1 MTASDFASF
10 TQNGALCDEEGQL
23 GPDEFEHVMRLHI
36 RQLAQ
41 SKLAAVG
48 EERSPEDEAFAQSSA
63 IKVITGATY
72 GIIAERTLADIC
84 TFTYICQGVLI
95 YISLLMFAKVC

>member
-23 GPDEFEHVMRLHI
+23 GPVEFERVMRYHI

-41 SKLAAVG
+41 SKLA
-48 EERSPEDEAFAQSSA
+48 SPDDEDFAQCNALKVRIQCVDSIRP
-63 IKVITGATY
+63 IKYMIPIT
-72 GIIAERTLADIC
+72 
-84 TFTYICQGVLI
+84 
-95 YISLLMFAKVC
+95 

>member
-23 GPDEFEHVMRLHI
+23 GPDEFEHVMRFHI

-41 SKLAAVG
+41 SNLAVVG
-48 EERSPEDEAFAQSSA
+48 EERSPEDEEFAQCSA
-63 IKVITGATY
+63 LKVLSG
-72 GIIAERTLADIC
+72 
-84 TFTYICQGVLI
+84 
-95 YISLLMFAKVC
+95 SP